1 MRGRIALAP
10 RAFYAPG
17 ERRGLRP
24 YRIGGVLRL
33 SIISSRAL
41 GLFGFTLAAILPL
54 PALAQNVESATDR
67 RVQDWVTGQKRQ
79 TDLRDKRCYLPARP
93 GDDIVVC
100 GEVDPDRD
108 RLPLRGE
115 LESARS
121 TNDGLP
127 RAPRFDRGSC
137 KGQPGCIGF
146 GKVPDPIYYV
156 DVKDLPEA
164 PAGSDANLIAT
175 GEKAEP

>member
-1 MRGRIALAP
+1 MSIFSARALA
-10 RAFYAPG
+10 RF
-17 ERRGLRP
+17 GL
-24 YRIGGVLRL
+24 VLT
-33 SIISSRAL
+33 IAM
-41 GLFGFTLAAILPL
+41 PL
-54 PALAQNVESATDR
+54 PALAQNVESETDR
-67 RVQDWVTGQKRQ
+67 RVQDMVTGQKRQ
-79 TDLRDKRCYLPARP
+79 VDLRDKRCYLPAKA

-100 GEVDPDRD
+100 AETDPDKD
-108 RLPLRGE
+108 RLPGRKD

-137 KGQPGCIGF
+137 KGQPGCVSF
-146 GKVPDPIYYV
+146 GSVPQPVYFV

-164 PAGSDANLIAT
+164 PAGSDADLIAT

>member
-1 MRGRIALAP
+1 MLSARDGFVRVYRLGRAFGERGLSMISLRALA
-10 RAFYAPG
+10 RV
-17 ERRGLRP
+17 GL
-24 YRIGGVLRL
+24 
-33 SIISSRAL
+33 AL
-41 GLFGFTLAAILPL
+41 AVMVPL
-54 PALAQNVESATDR
+54 PALAQNAESETDR
-67 RVQDWVTGQKRQ
+67 RVQDMVTGQKRQ
-79 TDLRDKRCYLPARP
+79 TDLRDKRCFLPAQP

-100 GEVDPDRD
+100 ADVDPERD

-127 RAPRFDRGSC
+127 RAPDLSPRY
-137 KGQPGCIGF
+137 PGTVVATGCFIPPCPAPP
-146 GKVPDPIYYV
+146 VYYV

-164 PAGSDANLIAT
+164 PTGSDANLIAT

>member
-1 MRGRIALAP
+1 MRPPLEHFARRGKRRGSRPDRICRDHGLSMISLRALALLV
-10 RAFYAPG
+10 AMA
-17 ERRGLRP
+17 
-24 YRIGGVLRL
+24 
-33 SIISSRAL
+33 
-41 GLFGFTLAAILPL
+41 PL

-67 RVQDWVTGQKRQ
+67 RVQDMVTGQKRQ
-79 TDLRDKRCYLPARP
+79 IDLRDKRCYLPARA

-100 GEVDPDRD
+100 APSDPDEN

-137 KGQPGCIGF
+137 KGQPGCVSF
-146 GKVPDPIYYV
+146 GSVPPPVYYV

-164 PAGSDANLIAT
+164 PVGSDAQMIGD